1 LYFRLFNKKQ
11 NEMIFFYGFLLFMSI
26 ITSYTY
32 LETMK
37 MKMTSNVISSL
48 TLITL
53 THLTGRKPIL
63 PR

>member
-1 LYFRLFNKKQ
+1 
-11 NEMIFFYGFLLFMSI
+11 MIFFYGFLLFMSI